1 VLYGGQKKTTS
12 EYGAHVYKSLY
23 EQLASTTNMAH
34 AVGERLCR
42 HSIRID
48 RLGQEVQWFDF
59 YADSSDIILMHLQDG
74 LYAVE
79 VDDRAWQNTQL
90 IYPGEDLEIVHDGG
104 KIYVKDGEYY
114 LEVFTEIA
122 PQ

>member
-1 VLYGGQKKTTS
+1 
-12 EYGAHVYKSLY
+12 
-23 EQLASTTNMAH
+23 
-34 AVGERLCR
+34 
-42 HSIRID
+42 
-48 RLGQEVQWFDF
+48 VQWFDF